1 MPRERACPKGRRRV
15 SEGRYRTTQE
25 DCKRTELAVE
35 ISDDSNAPLRTMEPG
50 VYPSP
55 YEMNSSYGRIREAK
69 ERENCYPKDKNM
81 SKKY

>member
-35 ISDDSNAPLRTMEPG
+35 ISDDSNAPLRTMKLGAYPFTDNNFVREEWEMG
-50 VYPSP
+50 VIGGIVRPAVP
-55 YEMNSSYGRIREAK
+55 
-69 ERENCYPKDKNM
+69 
-81 SKKY
+81 